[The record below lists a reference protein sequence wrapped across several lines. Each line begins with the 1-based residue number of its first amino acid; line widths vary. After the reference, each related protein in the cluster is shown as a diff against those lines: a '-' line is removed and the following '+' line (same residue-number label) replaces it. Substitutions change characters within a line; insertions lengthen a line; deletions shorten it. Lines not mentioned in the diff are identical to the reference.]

1 MPSVGHPTIGA
12 AVRDPVCTTVQLA
25 AGTFAESVEVAR
37 DLVIAGAGSAASV
50 VAGRLLVSGAT
61 SDVTL
66 AGLRVDTTGTG
77 VAGCWPRALEAAGGA
92 EVAAGPGRG
101 RAPHGDGRPPL
112 PAVRRRLRQLRH
124 PGLVSGGAV
133 APGRRRSISGTDC
146 SSVDTRGAL
155 ALRSEVRFRI
165 PNDRDDESL
174 NFG

>member
-1 MPSVGHPTIGA
+1 MKTKQRRLAIVAGACGILLALLLVHAAAGAVCPVPSVGHPTIGA

-77 VAGCWPRALEAAGGA
+77 VAGCWPRALEAVGGA
-92 EVAAGPGRG
+92 EGAAGP
-101 RAPHGDGRPPL
+101 D
-112 PAVRRRLRQLRH
+112 V
-124 PGLVSGGAV
+124 
-133 APGRRRSISGTDC
+133 
-146 SSVDTRGAL
+146 
-155 ALRSEVRFRI
+155 EVRHTATGGPPCRLFV
-165 PNDRDDESL
+165 DGFESAGTL
-174 NFG
+174 AWSAAVP